1 MATQLNNQ
9 YTFDSRLVAE
19 AVQVPDGAFIVID
32 DLAFAENGLGRKI
45 AQTMAVE
52 IEGRHVSLAYVDD
65 DATTYDLVLAED
77 NPEVIGTFQQL
88 QSRHA
93 DAYGRLV
100 QAFGGVGKFS
110 PHEMVIALHWLQG
123 RKMSI
128 EFETYFE
135 AASFARQQSA
145 RSAWVV
151 GNRYDAMALAPV
163 DWKTLGI

>member
-93 DAYGRLV
+93 DAYGGWCRLS
-100 QAFGGVGKFS
+100 GV
-110 PHEMVIALHWLQG
+110 W
-123 RKMSI
+123 
-128 EFETYFE
+128 
-135 AASFARQQSA
+135 
-145 RSAWVV
+145 
-151 GNRYDAMALAPV
+151 GNFRLTR
-163 DWKTLGI
+163 W

>member
-1 MATQLNNQ
+1 M
-9 YTFDSRLVAE
+9 
-19 AVQVPDGAFIVID
+19 
-32 DLAFAENGLGRKI
+32 
-45 AQTMAVE
+45 
-52 IEGRHVSLAYVDD
+52 
-65 DATTYDLVLAED
+65 
-77 NPEVIGTFQQL
+77 
-88 QSRHA
+88 
-93 DAYGRLV
+93 
-100 QAFGGVGKFS
+100 
-110 PHEMVIALHWLQG
+110 IALHWLQG